1 MEIIIKYN
9 DGEITKYF
17 TMCYH
22 FLHVVVNTSV
32 NRSFVHLLS
41 AIELRIRYL
50 RYFKVKAAKE
60 YF

>member
-1 MEIIIKYN
+1 
-9 DGEITKYF
+9 
-17 TMCYH
+17 MCYH